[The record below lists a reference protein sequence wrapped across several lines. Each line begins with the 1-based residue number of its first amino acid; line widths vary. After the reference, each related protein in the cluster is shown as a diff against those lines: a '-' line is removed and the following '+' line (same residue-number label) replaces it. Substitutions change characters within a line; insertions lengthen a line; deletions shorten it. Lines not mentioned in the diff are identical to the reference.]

1 MNAENAAVEDLTET
15 RVAVVT
21 GASSGIGL
29 AAAEELARRG
39 WAVAVVGR
47 DEARLAAAIDRVNGA
62 RRGAGHAAGSAA
74 VEAFRCDF
82 GVLDDVRALAA
93 KLRGAYHR
101 IDVLANNAGGAFA
114 SRRSTVD
121 GFEHTIQVNHLAPF
135 LLSHELRQS
144 LRGGRIINTSSGAHT
159 GGALDPD
166 DLSSTRRSYRSLT
179 VYGSAKQA
187 NILFAAEAAR
197 RWPEI
202 LSTSYHPGVVR
213 TRFGNESRLISG
225 FYRLAPLLRT
235 PTKGAETLVW
245 LATEEPAK
253 ITPGGYYMD
262 LRERR
267 PAGKATDSTLA
278 ARLWDAS
285 LTAVGLAPPTSSI

>member
-1 MNAENAAVEDLTET
+1 VEDLTET

-47 DEARLAAAIDRVNGA
+47 DEARLAVAIDRVRGA
-62 RRGAGHAAGSAA
+62 GRGAGHAAGRGAGHAA
-74 VEAFRCDF
+74 AEAYRCDF
-82 GVLDDVRALAA
+82 GVLDDVRSLAA
-93 KLRGAYHR
+93 MLRVAYPR

-114 SRRSTVD
+114 ARRSTVD
-121 GFEHTIQVNHLAPF
+121 GFEQTIQVNHLAPF

-202 LSTSYHPGVVR
+202 QSTSYHPGVVR

-235 PTKGAETLVW
+235 PEKGAETLVW
-245 LATEEPAK
+245 LATEDASK
-253 ITPGGYYMD
+253 IAPGRYYMD

-267 PAGKATDSTLA
+267 PAAKATDSTLA

-285 LTAVGLAPPTSSI
+285 LAAVGLARPTSSI